1 MLEASPSPQNV
12 PKKPGQ
18 ETRKISISN
27 PFSETGSFISDK
39 QRKLN
44 THNAK
49 YRHETERTAN
59 LTADIENK
67 LDSVLTDSK
76 NIDALYYRKA
86 LREAPIV
93 SRSNI
98 SSGSN
103 NSVEQVILESDK
115 KGELIAFAKNETGET
130 FYLIDSEQK
139 VFKLLQTVNENGE
152 AEIYRVT
159 ITGELKS
166 QIEKLLIERSKSESR
181 RRLDIASHYDIPMD
195 TVPVDENIMG
205 LKYMDRGHA
214 VRSEYV
220 SSVIDNLL
228 NLDASQQT
236 ALRIENGNLTSFQL
250 NAPGEELTS
259 NALDN
264 FLENKSKC
272 AGAKSLMRL
281 ACLDFLIKQADR
293 HINNIFYDEKSQ
305 KYSGI
310 DNGGANELSVDG
322 EVSLPNGETYKMGMP
337 VDTYIS
343 IPLDMVYMDEE
354 WQIDKEAYEKMHE
367 LYFNILSYIKY
378 INGEFSPEESSQLSE
393 HIRHGRDA
401 KIISDSYR
409 LLHERLDETGKPIP
423 ETTKIAKHEANE
435 FMKRLM
441 YLITYKRPP
450 NLKKEHHSEN
460 MISIIKIMLQRYGR

>member
-18 ETRKISISN
+18 ETREIFLLN
-27 PFSETGSFISDK
+27 PFSETGSFISDNQK
-39 QRKLN
+39 KLN
-44 THNAK
+44 AYNAK
-49 YRHETERTAN
+49 HHHETERSAN
-59 LTADIENK
+59 LAADIETK
-67 LDSVLTDSK
+67 LDSVLADRK
-76 NIDALYYRKA
+76 NIDALSFRKS
-86 LREAPIV
+86 LCEAPIIT
-93 SRSNI
+93 RSNI
-98 SSGSN
+98 GSGSN
-103 NSVEQVILESDK
+103 NSVEQVILNSDE
-115 KGELIAFAKNETGET
+115 KGELITFAKNETGET
-130 FYLIDSEQK
+130 FYLIDSEQN
-139 VFKLLQTVNENGE
+139 VFKLSQTVNETGE
-152 AEIYRVT
+152 IEIKRGI
-159 ITGELKS
+159 ITGEYKS
-166 QIEKLLIERSKSESR
+166 QIEKLLIERNKSESKR
-181 RRLDIASHYDIPMD
+181 RFDVAGYYDIPMD
-195 TVPVDENIMG
+195 SIPVDEDIIG

-220 SSVIDNLL
+220 SSVIDILL

-236 ALRIENGNLTSFQL
+236 SLRIENGTLSSFQL
-250 NAPGEELTS
+250 QAPGEALTS

-272 AGAKSLMRL
+272 SGAKSLMRL

-293 HINNIFYDEKSQ
+293 HIDNIFYDEKSQ

-354 WQIDKEAYEKMHE
+354 WQIDKEALTKMRE
-367 LYFNILSYIKY
+367 LYFNILNYIKY
-378 INGEFSPEESSQLSE
+378 INGELSPEESADLPE
-393 HIRHGRDA
+393 HVRHGRDA
-401 KIISDSYR
+401 KIISDSYK
-409 LLHERLDETGKPIP
+409 LLHERLDEDGNPIP

-435 FMKRLM
+435 FMKRLA

-450 NLKKEHHSEN
+450 KLKKDNHSEQ
-460 MISIIKIMLQRYGR
+460 MIPIVKIMLQRYGR